1 MNGPWLFK
9 KIISNIR
16 KIYIKGENTEAATG
30 VFYFKVSQFFLQSL
44 FKLSLMISRKCLHD
58 VR

>member
-1 MNGPWLFK
+1 MSGPWLFK

-16 KIYIKGENTEAATG
+16 KIYIKGENAEAATG

-44 FKLSLMISRKCLHD
+44 FKLSPNDFQKMS
-58 VR
+58 

>member
-1 MNGPWLFK
+1 MSGPWLFK

-16 KIYIKGENTEAATG
+16 KIYIKGENAEAATG

-44 FKLSLMISRKCLHD
+44 FKLSLMISRKCLH
-58 VR
+58 